1 MLILTEGASE
11 VEYFSRFR
19 GRNNNIS
26 IVPIQ
31 AKKHDSK
38 NLIPY
43 CASKAHEYGIDFGN
57 GDTVSVVIDVD
68 DRSADELRDVETQ
81 CMKRGFRLYL
91 SNRSFECWLILHF
104 KKLTKPMNQEEL
116 ETFLSG
122 CIGRKYRKSE
132 GISKNIGDAE
142 IKSAIARAEE
152 LVEDGEECSEVC
164 YTQNPSTTVHHL
176 VKKLISGTV

>member
-1 MLILTEGASE
+1 MLILTEGSSE

-19 GRNNNIS
+19 GRDNNVS

-43 CASKAHEYGIDFGN
+43 CASRVHEYGIDFDN

-68 DRSADELRDVETQ
+68 DRREGELRNIESQ
-81 CMKRGFRLYL
+81 CAEKGYRLYL

-104 KKLTKPMNQEEL
+104 KKLTKSLTQDEL
-116 ETFLSG
+116 EATLSE
-122 CIGRKYRKSE
+122 CIGRKYKKSE
-132 GISKNIGDAE
+132 GINKDIEDAS
-142 IKSAIARAEE
+142 IQSAISRAEE
-152 LVEDGEECSEVC
+152 LMKDGEGCNEKC
-164 YTQNPSTTVHHL
+164 YTLNPSTTVHCL
-176 VKKLISGTV
+176 VKRLMSGTV